1 MASYSSRNPSRREF
15 ARVFAAGGSA
25 ALFAL
30 KPHARAHLRQ
40 GSGGQAEA
48 AYTAAPIAADEKY
61 WTGIR
66 DGFVMPRGYAC
77 LNAANLCPSPAR
89 VLDSYFEAT
98 RSVDRDPSPQNR
110 QKTREGR
117 EAARR
122 ALAASLRVTPEEI
135 VITRNTSESN
145 NFVSSGLDLKSGD
158 EVVIFSDNHPSNHNA
173 WRQKAER
180 FGFAVRIV
188 QQVNP
193 HPGPEHY
200 IEAFKRE
207 LTPRTRVIAF
217 THVTASVGDL
227 MPAREICALARE
239 HGALSIVDGA
249 QSFGVLDID
258 LSDMKPD
265 FFTGSAHKWPCGP
278 KECGLLYVNARAHDR
293 IKPSIVSLYPGEVGI
308 SRTMEA
314 FGQRDEP
321 AIVGFGE
328 ALALQAQIGR
338 PAIERRAR
346 DLTQMLMEGLK
357 QIEGVTV
364 WTHRD
369 PARSAGVVS
378 FQPGGL
384 DVRKLHQALYEQDKI
399 ACATRGGADRGG
411 IRFSPHFY
419 NLHADVERAIAAV
432 RRYMKQGV

>member
-1 MASYSSRNPSRREF
+1 MSSRTPLNPSRRDF
-15 ARVFAAGGSA
+15 ARIFAAGGSA

-30 KPHARAHLRQ
+30 RPR
-40 GSGGQAEA
+40 GYAEA
-48 AYTAAPIAADEKY
+48 AFTSAPPAADEKY

-66 DGFVMPRGYAC
+66 DGFVMPKGYAC

-89 VLDSYFEAT
+89 VLDSYFDAT

-122 ALAASLRVTPEEI
+122 SLAAALRVTAEEI

-145 NFVSSGLDLKSGD
+145 NFVSSGLDLQSGD
-158 EVVIFSDNHPSNHNA
+158 EVVIFSDNHPSNHVA
-173 WRQKAER
+173 WRQKGER
-180 FGFAVRIV
+180 FGFTVRVV
-188 QQVNP
+188 QQANP
-193 HPGPEHY
+193 HPGAEHY
-200 IEAFKRE
+200 IDAFKRE
-207 LTPRTRVIAF
+207 LTPRTRVVSL
-217 THVTASVGDL
+217 THVTASVGDV

-249 QSFGVLDID
+249 QSFGVLDVD

-278 KECGLLYVNARAHDR
+278 KECGLLYVNARVHDR

-338 PAIERRAR
+338 PAIERRSRELAQR
-346 DLTQMLMEGLK
+346 LIQGLSK
-357 QIEGVTV
+357 IEGVTM
-364 WTHRD
+364 WTHPD
-369 PARSAGVVS
+369 PARSAAVVS
-378 FQPGGL
+378 FKPGNL

-399 ACATRGGADRGG
+399 ACATRGGTDRPGL
-411 IRFSPHFY
+411 RFSPHFY
-419 NLHADVERAIAAV
+419 NLHADVDRAIAAV
-432 RRYMKQGV
+432 RRYVKQGL

>member
-1 MASYSSRNPSRREF
+1 MPSESTRYPSRREF

-30 KPHARAHLRQ
+30 RPHAW
-40 GSGGQAEA
+40 AEA
-48 AYTAAPIAADEKY
+48 AVAAAPAAADEKY
-61 WTGIR
+61 WSGIR
-66 DGFVMPRGYAC
+66 DGFVMPQGYAC

-89 VLDSYFEAT
+89 VLDSYFEST

-117 EAARR
+117 EGARR
-122 ALAASLRVTPEEI
+122 ALAATLRVTPEEI

-158 EVVIFSDNHPSNHNA
+158 EVVIFADNHPSNHNA

-180 FGFAVRIV
+180 FGFTVRIV
-188 QQVNP
+188 QQVSP
-193 HPGPEHY
+193 HPGAEHY

-207 LTPRTRVIAF
+207 LTPRTRVVAL

-227 MPAREICALARE
+227 MPVREICALVRE

-249 QSFGVLDID
+249 QSFGALDID

-278 KECGLLYVNARAHDR
+278 KECGLLYVNARVHDR

-328 ALALQAQIGR
+328 ALALQTQIGR
-338 PAIERRAR
+338 PAIEARAR
-346 DLTQMLMEGLK
+346 ELAQMLMEGLK
-357 QIEGVTV
+357 PIEGVTI

-369 PARSAGVVS
+369 PGRSAGIVS
-378 FQPGGL
+378 FQPGNL
-384 DVRKLHQALYEQDKI
+384 DIRKLHQALYERDRI
-399 ACATRGGADRGG
+399 ACATRGGTDRPG

-419 NLHADVERAIAAV
+419 NLQSDVDRAVAAV
-432 RRYMKQGV
+432 RRYIKQGL

>member
-1 MASYSSRNPSRREF
+1 MPSDTPRHPSRREF

-30 KPHARAHLRQ
+30 RPHAW
-40 GSGGQAEA
+40 AEA
-48 AYTAAPIAADEKY
+48 AVAAAPAAADEKY

-66 DGFVMPRGYAC
+66 DGFVMPQGYAC

-89 VLDSYFEAT
+89 VLDSYFEST

-117 EAARR
+117 EGARR
-122 ALAASLRVTPEEI
+122 ALAATLRVTPEEI

-158 EVVIFSDNHPSNHNA
+158 EVVIFADNHPSNHNA

-180 FGFAVRIV
+180 FGFTVRIV
-188 QQVNP
+188 QQVSP
-193 HPGPEHY
+193 HPGAEHY

-207 LTPRTRVIAF
+207 LTPRTRVVAL

-227 MPAREICALARE
+227 MPVREICALARE

-249 QSFGVLDID
+249 QSFGALDVD

-278 KECGLLYVNARAHDR
+278 KECGLLYVNARVHDR

-328 ALALQAQIGR
+328 ALALQTQIGR
-338 PAIERRAR
+338 PAIEARAR
-346 DLTQMLMEGLK
+346 ELAQMLMEGLK
-357 QIEGVTV
+357 PIEGVTI

-369 PARSAGVVS
+369 PGRSAGIVS
-378 FQPGGL
+378 FQPGSL
-384 DVRKLHQALYEQDKI
+384 DIRKLHQALYERDRI
-399 ACATRGGADRGG
+399 ACATRGGTDRPG

-419 NLHADVERAIAAV
+419 NLQSDVDRAVAAV
-432 RRYMKQGV
+432 RRYIKQGL